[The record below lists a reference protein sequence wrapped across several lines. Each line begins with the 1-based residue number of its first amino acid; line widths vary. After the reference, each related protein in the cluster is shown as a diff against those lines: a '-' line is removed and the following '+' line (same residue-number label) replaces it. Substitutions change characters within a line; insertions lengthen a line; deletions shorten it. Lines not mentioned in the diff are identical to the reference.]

1 MPKRKSIP
9 IAEKRTVLH
18 EAGYQCSNPVCRTII
33 TLDLHHLVYVAQD
46 GKNVA
51 ENLLALCPNCH
62 ALLHKG
68 IISLDSL
75 RTWKMLQL
83 SLNEAFDKKSINM
96 LLTFAKR
103 SSFEVSG
110 EGVFECAPLI
120 SADLLTVR
128 QLVATQGAHCMG
140 GPSKAIYQLKLTEK
154 GKLFL
159 EAWKKGDQKAAIQL
173 NLDDHA

>member
-1 MPKRKSIP
+1 MPKRRSIP
-9 IAEKRTVLH
+9 ISEKRIVLH

-33 TLDLHHLVYVAQD
+33 TLDLHHLVYVSEG

-62 ALLHKG
+62 ALHHKD
-68 IISLDSL
+68 IITLESL

-103 SSFEVSG
+103 NYIDVSG
-110 EGVFECAPLI
+110 EGVLECSSLI
-120 SADLLTVR
+120 AADLVEVR
-128 QLVATQGAHCMG
+128 QLTGTLG
-140 GPSKAIYQLKLTEK
+140 EPSSNGPCKAIYSLKLTQK
-154 GKLFL
+154 GKLFI
-159 EAWKKGDQKAAIQL
+159 EAWKKGDQEAAIQL
-173 NLDDHA
+173 DTTNQA